1 MTRTETGFRLAL
13 VAVLLEGLRRR
24 DPAAVVNAVAS
35 LAGTSLPSVL
45 ERRTDVSIRPWH
57 RGYVSGALFAHAVGM
72 LGPYDDVWWW
82 DHLTHTLTATILG
95 EVVHVVA
102 RERGGD
108 PRPPVLSAV
117 VGLGALREVLE
128 YVVHAGSRRVGLD
141 PVLVRYSA
149 TDTAFD
155 LVFNLVGAGLVVLFG
170 DYVFERGALKTG
182 IDAADAALPEE
193 STLPTDEC
201 GTP

>member
-1 MTRTETGFRLAL
+1 MTRVETGLRLAII
-13 VAVLLEGLRRR
+13 AVLTEGLRRR

-35 LAGTSLPSVL
+35 LIGTQLPSAF
-45 ERRTDVSIRPWH
+45 ERRTDVVIRPWH
-57 RGYVSGALFAHAVGM
+57 RGYVSGAMVAHAVGM

-95 EVVHVVA
+95 EAVHVIA
-102 RERGGD
+102 RERGSD
-108 PRPPVLSAV
+108 PRPRVLGAV
-117 VGLGALREVLE
+117 IGLGILWEVLE

-141 PVLVRYSA
+141 PVLVRYST

-170 DYVFERGALKTG
+170 DRVFEHLSPEVDL
-182 IDAADAALPEE
+182 DAADTLLKAGP
-193 STLPTDEC
+193 TLPTDEHE
-201 GTP
+201 TT